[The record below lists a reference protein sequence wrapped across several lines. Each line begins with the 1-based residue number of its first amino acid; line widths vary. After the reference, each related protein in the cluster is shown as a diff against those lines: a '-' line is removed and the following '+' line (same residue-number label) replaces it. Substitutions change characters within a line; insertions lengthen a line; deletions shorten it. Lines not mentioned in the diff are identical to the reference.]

1 MIRSVQELQDYV
13 THICLYLQIT
23 VEDIKHMKKQTL
35 YKFGVG
41 SFEDAE
47 IILQHAK
54 QGNDFRPRSLSENS
68 KSKFE

>member
-1 MIRSVQELQDYV
+1 MIRSVQELQVYV
-13 THICLYLQIT
+13 THICLHLQIT

-35 YKFGVG
+35 YKFGVS

-47 IILQHAK
+47 IILQHAR
-54 QGNDFRPRSLSENS
+54 QGNVFRPRSLSENS